1 MIFADPNDQS
11 KSILSA
17 SSYFNSI
24 IIPDDWNTV
33 EDFFNWYILD
43 AKMPLAIPWD
53 SEIIQTEDSTA
64 ISIFKKGQYQV
75 ELILKKP
82 TVATKNHCHPN
93 IESITLNLGGGHASK
108 LSDFKMV
115 SSKWGTISWRQPLGS
130 MHSELRSN
138 PDNILSS
145 YSILSFQKWI
155 DAPVKSVLTNWKGA
169 TAGPIHDECILRANP
184 GKFAQSGYADVTLND
199 NTDTSIP
206 SEDVFLRDQTF
217 VVFHPGASG
226 NFLSNLIRNLKNN
239 STSNIKI
246 AQSGSCHTMSADV
259 QKEIELF
266 SCGVFLAQQVKIKPY
281 SFDNRVS
288 YYRDQILQHADP
300 NINTGVSWTHDF
312 TNIPVYRSLFPNSK
326 ILVVTQESPEEKM
339 CVTILQQLK
348 NILSEDALGILS
360 ENARNQH
367 SVVWEEDCREILK
380 EMVGTDY
387 ALVINI
393 IFADRFNTEFNEI
406 LTYVSVYRRLR
417 QANMLGIL
425 DDVVTQDTMNYNS
438 YYTGPADI
446 PKNKYILAGPYDDYI
461 DDDCVLLP
469 YKGIMQGNTSSIIS
483 TLAQI
488 LGPLTDEQ
496 ASYAVTEIERYKN
509 SQPAVVLEDPI
520 GYIKFLK
527 NDVIRQ
533 MAVLLD
539 KYE

>member
-93 IESITLNLGGGHASK
+93 MESITLNLGGGHASK
-108 LSDFKMV
+108 LSEFNMV
-115 SSKWGTISWRQPLGS
+115 SSKWGSISWRHPLDS
-130 MHSELRSN
+130 MHSELRTN
-138 PDNILSS
+138 PDNTLNN
-145 YSILSFQKWI
+145 YSILSFQRWI
-155 DAPVKSVLTNWKGA
+155 DSPVKSALTNWKG
-169 TAGPIHDECILRANP
+169 TTSGPLHDECILRANP
-184 GKFAQSGYADVTLND
+184 GKFAQSGYADVTLIN
-199 NTDTSIP
+199 NTESVSP
-206 SEDVFLRDQTF
+206 SEDIFLRDQTF

-239 STSNIKI
+239 SVSNIKI
-246 AQSGSCHTMSADV
+246 SPSGSCHTMSPDV

-266 SCGVFLAQQVKIKPY
+266 SCGIFLAQQTKIKPY

-288 YYRDQILQHADP
+288 YYQKQILEHADP
-300 NINTGVSWTHDF
+300 SINTGVSWTHDF
-312 TNIPVYRSLFPNSK
+312 TNIPVYRALFPNSK

-367 SVVWEEDCREILK
+367 SIVWEEDCREIL
-380 EMVGTDY
+380 ESMVGTDY
-387 ALVINI
+387 SLLINT
-393 IFADRFNTEFNEI
+393 IFADRFNTEFIEI

-446 PKNKYILAGPYDDYI
+446 PKNKYILAGPYSDYVDDE
-461 DDDCVLLP
+461 CVLLP
-469 YKGIMQGNTSSIIS
+469 YKHIMKGNITE
-483 TLAQI
+483 I
-488 LGPLTDEQ
+488 LNVLTDLLGTLTDEQ
-496 ASYAVTEIERYKN
+496 TIYAISELGRYKN
-509 SQPAVVLEDPI
+509 NQPKTVLDDPI

-533 MAVLLD
+533 MSVLLD